1 MRKNNFLY
9 PIRGFDTT
17 NLVLGQTV
25 FVAKNLKGMLLPTQ
39 PVIIVSDLVVV
50 DGIKGFLA
58 LSRTSL
64 GPHMFSVTDQFDV
77 VGNTKED
84 VEAIICKMQK
94 AEKELRSKMK
104 LATLAAIAM
113 SKLDQ
118 ENKLY
123 D

>member
-1 MRKNNFLY
+1 MSVRKNNFLY

-17 NLVLGQTV
+17 NLAVGQTV
-25 FVAKNLKGMLLPTQ
+25 FVAKNDRGTLLPTQ
-39 PVIIVSDLVVV
+39 SVVIISDLVTV

-77 VGNTKED
+77 VGSTKEA
-84 VEAIICKMQK
+84 VESILVDMQK
-94 AEKELRSKMK
+94 KFRSLAE
-104 LATLAAIAM
+104 M

-118 ENKLY
+118 ENNLY